1 MQSKQTFSCSLP
13 GKRSISIASNSMARS
28 SSAPRPKSSGE
39 SGPENSTRISG
50 RSQSRSSAIGGS
62 TVMQYFNRSPPCLTI
77 PDRSSLI
84 LFAAP
89 ILSGM
94 AIGSS
99 QLSALSSIHCCYQ
112 HYHASVGADE
122 IIFCRKPIADSR
134 KLLIL
139 LSRPFRRHLTH
150 LLSQRRAVH
159 DGLLRNR
166 NQIAQGV
173 IQIQAGGKIK
183 KYETHHKRHHHV
195 HHLLL
200 LRIHARLRRHSLRRD
215 HANHQQNRQDK
226 IRVARRKIVYP
237 EPMRMPEFDGSL
249 QHFVISKDERKLDH
263 ERQTAADGIHAFP
276 FV

>member
-50 RSQSRSSAIGGS
+50 RSQSRSSAVGGS
-62 TVMQYFNRSPPCLTI
+62 TVMRYFNRSPPCLTI

-94 AIGSS
+94 ATRQLLTISS
-99 QLSALSSIHCCYQ
+99 QPAHRGYQ
-112 HYHASVGADE
+112 HYHASALTTRASLTE
-122 IIFCRKPIADSR
+122 SR

-139 LSRPFRRHLTH
+139 LPRPFRRHLTH